1 MNHPNDPKFRTIK
14 KTNQAFI
21 NKVSSLPGSIPLI
34 HAVGFKDT
42 IEEELE
48 CFSFDDKMVTSISE
62 TLSILDGNKP
72 SQRLPYQ
79 QQQPAPPPQQAPP
92 MGFPGMGGMNNPLLS
107 NPNLM
112 SAAQRMMQSNPR
124 IYIFILYL
132 YRNDSNGS
140 TNDEWWWW

>member
-48 CFSFDDKMVTSISE
+48 CFSFDDKMVTSIAE

-79 QQQPAPPPQQAPP
+79 QQQPAPPPQQPPP

-140 TNDEWWWW
+140 TNDEWWW

>member
-48 CFSFDDKMVTSISE
+48 CFSFDDKMVTSIAE

-92 MGFPGMGGMNNPLLS
+92 MGGFPGMGGMNNPLLS

-140 TNDEWWWW
+140 TNDEWWW

>member
-48 CFSFDDKMVTSISE
+48 CFTFDDKMVGNIAE

-72 SQRLPYQ
+72 SSQRPNQ
-79 QQQPAPPPQQAPP
+79 QQQQQVPPPMQQQQSPF
-92 MGFPGMGGMNNPLLS
+92 GGMGGMGGLGSMLN

-112 SAAQRMMQSNPR
+112 SAAQQMMQNPR
-124 IYIFILYL
+124 IYLIFIYFIYL
-132 YRNDSNGS
+132 
-140 TNDEWWWW
+140 

>member
-48 CFSFDDKMVTSISE
+48 CFTFDDKMVGNIAE

-72 SQRLPYQ
+72 SSQRPNQ
-79 QQQPAPPPQQAPP
+79 QQQQVPPPMQQQQSPF
-92 MGFPGMGGMNNPLLS
+92 GGMGGTGGLGSMLN

-112 SAAQRMMQSNPR
+112 SAAQQMMQNPR
-124 IYIFILYL
+124 IYLIFIYFIYL
-132 YRNDSNGS
+132 
-140 TNDEWWWW
+140 